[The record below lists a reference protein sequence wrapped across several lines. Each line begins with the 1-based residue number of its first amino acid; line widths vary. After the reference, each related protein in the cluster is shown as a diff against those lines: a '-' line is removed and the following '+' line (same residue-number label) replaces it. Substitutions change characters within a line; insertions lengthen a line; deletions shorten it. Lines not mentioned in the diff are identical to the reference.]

1 MQLMRT
7 HNRASRFAL
16 LGFTGIAFANVA
28 TVIVAAGDLAGR
40 GIHAIPSGL
49 YRSLGQPWLV
59 AVSVLLFFLRGGLA
73 VMSCAWLAI
82 GRQRR
87 RAEERRGDR
96 HGLRLESA
104 LENMANGLCLFDAS
118 GKLTLA
124 NKRFGEIFGL
134 QAGAVLPGMRYRDLL
149 RLMWDAGGLD
159 GPSFDAASEE
169 RLACV
174 FGREPI
180 AWTDRLRDGRLIQ
193 THQQPIPDGGWIAT
207 CEDVTERHQVRERV
221 AFLSSHDAITG
232 LPNRGRF
239 LNTAG
244 ELLAKGR
251 RLAILAIDL
260 DHFKRVNETLGHS
273 FGDAVLG
280 AVGKRLLNSVRDQ
293 DAVARVG
300 GDKFAVAFVSPDSPA
315 VVAAAANRIIRSL
328 SDPYNLEGRHVVL
341 GASIG
346 IAVAGATTDAESLLV
361 QANLA
366 LCFAKSNERGT
377 GRFFEEGMQQSMRV
391 RQEIQSD
398 LRKALENGEFVLF
411 YQPLVDAGSG
421 KLTGF
426 EALIRW
432 SHPRRGLVL
441 PGEFIP
447 LAEEMGL
454 ITAIGAWVLRRAC
467 ADAASWPAE
476 LTIAVNVSP
485 MQFKQPDLVQMVA
498 AALAAGGLAAA
509 RLELEITE
517 SVMLQETA
525 ATVAVLH
532 ELRALGIRIAMDD
545 FGTGYSSLSYLSSF
559 PFDKVKIDRSFTAN
573 LGSKREANAIVQA
586 VTGLAG
592 NLGIRSLAEGVETWQ
607 QVEQLRDLGC
617 DEMQGFLFG
626 RPQPVGEVEHLF
638 GAGSH
643 VAAYSSPARNVDCVV
658 AD

>member
-1 MQLMRT
+1 MQLMQT
-7 HNRASRFAL
+7 HNRVRLAL
-16 LGFTGIAFANVA
+16 LGFTSIAFANVA
-28 TVIVAAGDLAGR
+28 AVLVTTGDLAADRQGYALPA
-40 GIHAIPSGL
+40 G
-49 YRSLGQPWLV
+49 LGQSWLIATPV
-59 AVSVLLFFLRGGLA
+59 CLFFLPVALA
-73 VMSCAWLAI
+73 VMSCAWWAT
-82 GRQRR
+82 GRR
-87 RAEERRGDR
+87 RAEERRGHR
-96 HGLRLESA
+96 NGLRLESA

-124 NKRFGEIFGL
+124 NKRFGEIFVL
-134 QAGAVLPGMRYRDLL
+134 QAGAVCPGMRYKDLL

-159 GPSFDAASEE
+159 GPSFEAASEE

-174 FGREPI
+174 RRREPV

-239 LNTAG
+239 LKTAG
-244 ELLAKGR
+244 ELMAKGR
-251 RLAILAIDL
+251 RVAILAIDL

-300 GDKFAVAFVSPDSPA
+300 GDKFAVALVSPDSPA

-328 SDPYNLEGRHVVL
+328 SDPYSLDGRHVVL

-346 IAVAGATTDAESLLV
+346 IAVAGATADAENLLV

-366 LCFAKSNERGT
+366 LCFAKSDERGT
-377 GRFFEEGMQQSMRV
+377 GRFFEEGMQQSMRI
-391 RQEIQSD
+391 RQEFQSD

-411 YQPLVDAGSG
+411 YQPLVDARSG
-421 KLTGF
+421 ELTGF

-447 LAEEMGL
+447 IAEEMGL

-467 ADAASWPAE
+467 ADAASWPSG

-485 MQFKQPDLVQMVA
+485 MQFKQPDLVQMVG
-498 AALAAGGLAAA
+498 AALAAEGLAAA

-607 QVEQLRDLGC
+607 QVEQLQALGC
-617 DEMQGFLFG
+617 DEMQGYLFG
-626 RPQPVGEVEHLF
+626 RPQPVAEVEHMVA
-638 GAGSH
+638 AGSP
-643 VAAYSSPARNVDCVV
+643 VAPHSSAGRGRTIECVV
-658 AD
+658 AN